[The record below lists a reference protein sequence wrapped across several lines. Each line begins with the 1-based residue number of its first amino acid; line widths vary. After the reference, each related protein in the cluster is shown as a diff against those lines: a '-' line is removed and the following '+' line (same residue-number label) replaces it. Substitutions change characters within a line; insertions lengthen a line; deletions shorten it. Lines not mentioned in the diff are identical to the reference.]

1 MDFSTDTG
9 KERNIYIIGLQKKKT
24 VRRITQHCFSFII
37 SKRFVQ
43 EMSVLSIT
51 TTKGQSVYSE
61 MKLLNYTLNAHL
73 VLG

>member
-9 KERNIYIIGLQKKKT
+9 KERNIYIIGLQKKT

>member
-1 MDFSTDTG
+1 MDFCTDTG
-9 KERNIYIIGLQKKKT
+9 KERNIYIIGLQKT
-24 VRRITQHCFSFII
+24 VRSITQHCFSFII

-51 TTKGQSVYSE
+51 TTEGQPVYSE
-61 MKLLNYTLNAHL
+61 MKLLNYTLNAPL